1 MKHEARGQNARRG
14 CEGNTKGIGVALAT
28 KYVMVLEVAGLL
40 LLIAM
45 VGAIAFSTKW
55 VPTVDPPAP
64 QRPLGEVG
72 REVEPF

>member
-1 MKHEARGQNARRG
+1 M
-14 CEGNTKGIGVALAT
+14 ALAT